1 MRFRTKLL
9 QAGKTATGIQI
20 PPAVVEALNA
30 GKRPAV
36 RVVINGYAYRSTVAV
51 MGGKFMLGVSADV
64 RQAAGVA
71 GGDELDVEL
80 ELDTLPREVPVP
92 IELQQAL
99 DAEPRAKRSFELLS
113 NSKKQRFTL
122 PIEKAKTAE
131 TRRRNVEKAMSELRK
146 A

>member
-80 ELDTLPREVPVP
+80 ELDTLPREVSVP